1 MSKVSVFL
9 LCRYGKKQKLR
20 DAIRKILFD
29 LLQRRRDIMANVP
42 AQAGDR
48 LFLRQTFNHEEW
60 LNQLRAVELSLR
72 AQVAQVLRTSEAHQS
87 LHYKDI
93 SFSHRSES
101 EPGADRGPRA
111 AARVG
116 GGCDRVLLD
125 HSDISLSHCV

>member
-93 SFSHRSES
+93 SFNHCRSQNRERTGV
-101 EPGADRGPRA
+101 PAR

-116 GGCDRVLLD
+116 WWLRPGLA
-125 HSDISLSHCV
+125 